1 MFKRF
6 NSVLNYLVGMVI
18 NQFRKRLIT
27 IAFSALAVFG
37 FSPRQGTP
45 PPAAQPETTP
55 APAQAAV
62 LSPTP
67 GQVLQG
73 KTLIAIRVDVPGF
86 AFADVSFAYAEDPTG
101 TWFQLYESNQTPAQA
116 TVVEWDTA
124 AITDGN
130 YTLRLSVSLLDGG
143 QQIIFVPGLQVRNY
157 TPVEIATAAPPTA
170 PTAEILPSPTA
181 TAAEAATT
189 ATSADPTAP
198 APTSPEP
205 SAAAPAT
212 ATPGSPR
219 NPVELRLEQVGYGA
233 AMGALA
239 AAGLF
244 ALAGIYHSLKR
255 LGKRQ

>member
-27 IAFSALAVFG
+27 ITISALAVFG
-37 FSPRQGTP
+37 FSPRQEP
-45 PPAAQPETTP
+45 PPAAPLETAP

-73 KTLIAIRVDVPGF
+73 KTPIAIRVDVPGF
-86 AFADVSFAYAEDPTG
+86 AFADLSFAYADDPTG
-101 TWFQLYESNQTPAQA
+101 TWFQLYESNQAPAQT

-124 AITDGN
+124 AITDGD

-143 QQIIFVPGLQVRNY
+143 QQIIFVPGLRVRNY
-157 TPVEIATAAPPTA
+157 TPVETATAAPPIA

-181 TAAEAATT
+181 TAAAAAPAATST
-189 ATSADPTAP
+189 GPTAP
-198 APTSPEP
+198 ALTSPLP
-205 SAAAPAT
+205 SATAPAT
-212 ATPGSPR
+212 ATPGSTR
-219 NPVELRLEQVGYGA
+219 NPAELRPEQVVYGA

-239 AAGLF
+239 ATGLF

-255 LGKRQ
+255 IRKRQ